1 MRYQERI
8 YSQTPHSGLRNKKD
22 WNVNMSSDIC
32 VFQTPLFN
40 ISGATKI
47 DCTGTT
53 MSAGTHIITGTT
65 QTIPLSFGF
74 TGNTQTF
81 IDTEAVFKYSIYKYE
96 DIFTGFTTT
105 PIFTSDLISYSAFSA
120 TNTTTQYIQTSGL
133 TLDGEYLVKGFF
145 EYSACTDYLKR
156 LGKTIDTS
164 FYLFGSEY
172 NIYDNKLD
180 YYFLAITSA
189 ATPTL
194 FDAGQGIPSN
204 TLLQSIILP
213 APNTTQLLLPNTVNG
228 DFVLTLNGLS
238 LAKDYD
244 YIYSANVI
252 TLSAATVVDDI
263 ITIISV
269 PTSSSQLKI
278 DYIDV
283 IGPIP
288 SGPTNGEGNNNY
300 YYNTTTNKYEIYT
313 SVNPDVLGQIIV
325 MINGATL
332 ANNVDYY
339 QSISNPKRIIL
350 EGNIYDDDIIT
361 IVYFPLLQFSN
372 GINTNLVTV
381 NWSVSP
387 TPQTNNGE
395 FTLEVSNNSNFSS
408 FYYTGTTDY
417 IQNVGIYTNSFTV
430 TGNVGTEYYYR
441 VKNNKKYTTICGV
454 DISNVSYSD
463 TIPIKIT
470 TNSINSY

>member
-22 WNVNMSSDIC
+22 YNVNMSSDIC
-32 VFQTPLFN
+32 IFQTPLFN
-40 ISGATKI
+40 MTGATKI

-53 MSAGTHIITGTT
+53 MSAGTQIITGST
-65 QTIPLSFGF
+65 QPITLTFGF

-81 IDTEAVFKYSIYKYE
+81 IDTEALFKFSIFKYE
-96 DIFTGFTTT
+96 DVFSGFTAA
-105 PIFTSDLISYSAFSA
+105 PIFSSELITYSAFSA
-120 TNTTTQYIQTSGL
+120 TNTTTQYISTSGL

-156 LGKTIDTS
+156 LGKKIDTS
-164 FYLFGSEY
+164 FYLFGNKYGIY
-172 NIYDNKLD
+172 NDLD
-180 YYFLAITSA
+180 YYFLAFTSA

-194 FDAGQGIPSN
+194 FTAGQGIPVNS
-204 TLLQSIILP
+204 LYQSIILP
-213 APNTTQLLLPNTVNG
+213 EPNTTQILLPNTPNG
-228 DFVLTLNGLS
+228 DFVVTLNGLS

-263 ITIISV
+263 VTLIYV
-269 PTSSSQLKI
+269 PTSSAALTI

-283 IGPIP
+283 VGPIP
-288 SGPTNGEGNNNY
+288 SGPTNGEGGNKY
-300 YYNTTTNKYEIYT
+300 YYNTTTSKYELYT
-313 SVNPDVLGQIIV
+313 SVNPDSLSKIIV

-332 ANNVDYY
+332 ADNVDYY
-339 QSISNPKRIIL
+339 KSTSNPKRIIL
-350 EGNIYDDDIIT
+350 EGDIYEDDIIT
-361 IVYFPLLQFSN
+361 LVYYPLLQFSN

-381 NWSVSP
+381 NWSISP

-395 FTLEVSNNSNFSS
+395 FTLEVGNDSAFSS
-408 FYYTGTTDY
+408 LYFTGTTNY
-417 IQNVGIYTNSFTV
+417 IENVGVYSNSFTV
-430 TGNVGTEYYYR
+430 TGSVGTQYFYR
-441 VKNNKKYTTICGV
+441 VKNNKKYATICGTEV
-454 DISNVSYSD
+454 NDVAYSD

-470 TNSINSY
+470 SNSVNSY